1 MLLIVPRREVG
12 GSSLPALRHRRQA
25 SDGIDGWLRSMLAFV
40 TGDIRREIFK
50 IAVPVSLESTVQL
63 ALGFVNQVIVGTL
76 GTATIAAVGLAN
88 NVLFIGILCLNTL
101 GAGCAILA
109 SRARGR
115 GDEAA
120 VRRIVSFFIGFSAL
134 IALALALPLGLG
146 AVPFLRLVGADP
158 EITTIG
164 GPYLSLVA
172 LSLPLITLSV
182 VSSAAFRSIGRA
194 RIPMLVTIP
203 AIALIPLLSWL
214 LVYPLGMGVV
224 GAALAALV
232 AQGVRALLLLWL
244 LIGSRW
250 GLRWAWPS
258 LGQGRDLLREAVPL
272 VLPLFITEVVFSG
285 GVFLFALLF
294 ERLGTQ
300 ELAVF
305 QIVSNLEMVFITAS
319 AGLHYA
325 ATVLVAQSIGRA
337 DPPGVWAVSRQIWH
351 IGLASAAIFGFI
363 FALFAFLLPLLY
375 PNTTPQVQEWAFW
388 AVLLNALFQPVK
400 VSNFI
405 FFGTLASGGDTRF
418 LLLSDFVTVFVVG
431 LPLAWLLAFPVG
443 LGLWGIFLGRL
454 LGEEMVRVSMFLWR
468 YRRGQ
473 WFRLEAQPA
482 ASD

>member
-1 MLLIVPRREVG
+1 MWARRG
-12 GSSLPALRHRRQA
+12 ASL
-25 SDGIDGWLRSMLAFV
+25 LRSMLAFV
-40 TGDIRREIFK
+40 AVDTQREIFR
-50 IAVPVSLESTVQL
+50 IALPVSLESTVQL
-63 ALGFVNQVIVGTL
+63 ALGFANQVIVGTL

-115 GDEAA
+115 GDEIA

-134 IALALALPLGLG
+134 ISLVLALPLGLG
-146 AVPFLRLVGADP
+146 ATPFLRLIGSNP
-158 EITTIG
+158 EIAAIG
-164 GPYLSLVA
+164 GPFLTLVA
-172 LSLPLITLSV
+172 FSLPLITLSV

-194 RIPMLVTIP
+194 RIPMIVTIP

-214 LVYPLGMGVV
+214 FVHPLGMGVV
-224 GAALAALV
+224 GAALATLV
-232 AQGVRALLLLWL
+232 AQGIRAVVLFGLLV
-244 LIGSRW
+244 GSRW

-258 LGQGRDLLREAVPL
+258 LGQGRDLLREVVPL

-305 QIVSNLEMVFITAS
+305 QIVSNLESVFITAS

-325 ATVLVAQSIGRA
+325 ATVLVAQAIGRA
-337 DPPGVWAVSRQIWH
+337 DSPGVWLVSRLVWRV
-351 IGLASAAIFGFI
+351 GLTSAAIFGLA
-363 FALFAFLLPLLY
+363 FALFAFLLPVLY

-388 AVLLNALFQPVK
+388 AILLNALFQPAK

-418 LLLSDFVTVFVVG
+418 LLLSDVVTVFVVG
-431 LPLAWLLAFPVG
+431 LPLAWLLAFPLG

-454 LGEEMVRVSMFLWR
+454 LGEEAVRLALFLWR
-468 YRRGQ
+468 YRSGR
-473 WFRLEAQPA
+473 WFRLEARPA

>member
-1 MLLIVPRREVG
+1 LCFPPNSARGRDGEVADDL
-12 GSSLPALRHRRQA
+12 S
-25 SDGIDGWLRSMLAFV
+25 RSMLAFV
-40 TGDIRREIFK
+40 TADTRREILK
-50 IAVPVSLESTVQL
+50 IALPVSLESTVQL
-63 ALGFVNQVIVGTL
+63 SLGFINQVIVGVL

-120 VRRIVSFFIGFSAL
+120 VRRIVSFFTGFASVL
-134 IALALALPLGLG
+134 ALALALPLGLG
-146 AVPFLRLVGADP
+146 AMPFLRLLGADL

-172 LSLPLITLSV
+172 LSLPLVTLSV
-182 VSSAAFRSIGRA
+182 VSSAAFRSMGKA

-203 AIALIPLLSWL
+203 TIALIPLLSWL
-214 LVYPLGMGVV
+214 LVFPLGMGVV
-224 GAALAALV
+224 GAAVAALL
-232 AQGVRALLLLWL
+232 AQGLRAALLLGL
-244 LIGSRW
+244 LFASRW
-250 GLRWAWPS
+250 GLRWAWP
-258 LGQGRDLLREAVPL
+258 DLAQVRPLLAQAVPL
-272 VLPLFITEVVFSG
+272 VLPLFITEMVFSG

-325 ATVLVAQSIGRA
+325 ATVLVAQAIGRA
-337 DPPGVWAVSRQIWH
+337 DSSGVWGVSRLIWRM
-351 IGLASAAIFGFI
+351 GLISAAIFGLA
-363 FALFAFLLPLLY
+363 FALFAFLLSLLY
-375 PNTTPQVQEWAFW
+375 PNTTPQVQQWAFW
-388 AVLLNALFQPVK
+388 AVLLNALFQPIK

-405 FFGTLASGGDTRF
+405 FFGILASGGDTRF
-418 LLLSDFVTVFVVG
+418 LLFSDFATVFLLG
-431 LPLAWLLAFPVG
+431 LPLAWLLAFPLG

-454 LGEEMVRVSMFLWR
+454 LGEEILRIAMFLWR
-468 YRRGQ
+468 YRGGQ
-473 WFRLEAQPA
+473 WFRLDRGAKA
-482 ASD
+482 LATD

>member
-1 MLLIVPRREVG
+1 MLI
-12 GSSLPALRHRRQA
+12 
-25 SDGIDGWLRSMLAFV
+25 FV
-40 TGDIRREIFK
+40 AADTRREIFK
-50 IAVPVSLESTVQL
+50 IALPVSLESTVQL
-63 ALGFVNQVIVGTL
+63 SLGFINQVIVGTL

-115 GDEAA
+115 GDDAA
-120 VRRIVSFFIGFSAL
+120 VQRIVSFFVGFSLVLAL
-134 IALALALPLGLG
+134 SLALPLGLG
-146 AVPFLRLVGADP
+146 ATPFLNLVGANH
-158 EITTIG
+158 EVISIG

-182 VSSAAFRSIGRA
+182 VSSAAFRSIGKA

-203 AIALIPLLSWL
+203 TIALIPLLSWL
-214 LVYPLGMGVV
+214 LAFPLGMGAV
-224 GAALAALV
+224 GAAVAALV
-232 AQGVRALLLLWL
+232 AQGVRATVLLGLLF
-244 LIGSRW
+244 GSHW
-250 GLRWAWPS
+250 GLRWVCPDFAQVRHL
-258 LGQGRDLLREAVPL
+258 LGQAVPL

-325 ATVLVAQSIGRA
+325 ATVLVAQAIGRA
-337 DPPGVWAVSRQIWH
+337 DSPGVWGVSRLIWRM
-351 IGLASAAIFGFI
+351 GLISAAIFGLA

-375 PNTTPQVQEWAFW
+375 PNTTLQVQQWAFW

-405 FFGTLASGGDTRF
+405 FFGILASGGDTRF
-418 LLLSDFVTVFVVG
+418 LLLSDFVTVFLVG
-431 LPLAWLLAFPVG
+431 LPLAWLLAFPLG

-454 LGEEMVRVSMFLWR
+454 LGEETLRVAMFLWR
-468 YRRGQ
+468 YRGGQ
-473 WFRLEAQPA
+473 WFRLDRGAKA
-482 ASD
+482 LATD

>member
-1 MLLIVPRREVG
+1 ML
-12 GSSLPALRHRRQA
+12 S
-25 SDGIDGWLRSMLAFV
+25 FV
-40 TGDIRREIFK
+40 TADVRREIFK
-50 IAVPVSLESTVQL
+50 IALPVSLESTVQL

-120 VRRIVSFFIGFSAL
+120 VKRIVSFFIGFSLVLAL
-134 IALALALPLGLG
+134 LLALPLGLG
-146 AVPFLRLVGADP
+146 ATPFLKLVGADQ
-158 EITTIG
+158 EITSIG

-203 AIALIPLLSWL
+203 AITLIPLLSW
-214 LVYPLGMGVV
+214 VFVFPLEMGAV
-224 GAALAALV
+224 GAAVAALV
-232 AQGVRALLLLWL
+232 AQGVRAGVLLWL
-244 LIGSRW
+244 LLGSRW
-250 GLRWAWPS
+250 GLRWAWPEF
-258 LGQGRDLLREAVPL
+258 GQVRRLLLEAVPL

-325 ATVLVAQSIGRA
+325 ATVLVAQAIGRA
-337 DPPGVWAVSRQIWH
+337 DSPGVWGVSRLIWR
-351 IGLASAAIFGFI
+351 IGLISAAIFGLV

-375 PNTTPQVQEWAFW
+375 PNTTPQVQQWAFW

-418 LLLSDFVTVFVVG
+418 LLLSDFVTVFLVG
-431 LPLAWLLAFPVG
+431 LPLAWLLAFPLG

-454 LGEEMVRVSMFLWR
+454 LGEETVRVAMFLWR
-468 YRRGQ
+468 YRGGH
-473 WFRLEAQPA
+473 WFRLDAKA
-482 ASD
+482 RALATD

>member
-1 MLLIVPRREVG
+1 
-12 GSSLPALRHRRQA
+12 
-25 SDGIDGWLRSMLAFV
+25 MLAFV
-40 TGDIRREIFK
+40 TADTRREIFK
-50 IAVPVSLESTVQL
+50 IALPVSLESTVQL

-120 VRRIVSFFIGFSAL
+120 VQRIVSFFIGFSLVLAL
-134 IALALALPLGLG
+134 LLALPLGLG
-146 AVPFLRLVGADP
+146 ATPFLKGVGANP
-158 EITTIG
+158 EITSIG

-194 RIPMLVTIP
+194 RIPMMVTIP
-203 AIALIPLLSWL
+203 AITLIPLLSW
-214 LVYPLGMGVV
+214 VFVFPLEMGAV
-224 GAALAALV
+224 GAAVAALV
-232 AQGVRALLLLWL
+232 AQGVRAVVLLWL
-244 LIGSRW
+244 LLGSRW
-250 GLRWAWPS
+250 GLRWAWPDF
-258 LGQGRDLLREAVPL
+258 GQVRYLLREAVPL

-325 ATVLVAQSIGRA
+325 ATVLVAQAIGRA
-337 DPPGVWAVSRQIWH
+337 DSPGVWGVSRLIWR
-351 IGLASAAIFGFI
+351 IGLVSAAIFGLV

-375 PNTTPQVQEWAFW
+375 PNTTPQVQQWAFW
-388 AVLLNALFQPVK
+388 AILLNALFQPVK

-418 LLLSDFVTVFVVG
+418 LLLSDFVTVFLVG
-431 LPLAWLLAFPVG
+431 LPLAWLLAFPLG

-454 LGEEMVRVSMFLWR
+454 LGEETVRVAMFLWR
-468 YRRGQ
+468 YRGGQ
-473 WFRLEAQPA
+473 WFRLDAKA
-482 ASD
+482 RALATD